1 MVELSARRDSGVDSR
16 VSQCM
21 EVRPQFPATRGP
33 QDSEFCYPQ
42 LEGETG
48 LDQFYFLSFDM

>member
-1 MVELSARRDSGVDSR
+1 
-16 VSQCM
+16 M